1 MRSTKSLLSNDL
13 AAIVHHVELNRA
25 GWWDRAVQRLVLA
38 SVWLLGRPASR
49 VEILSAIEN
58 EFHLTALGELKLNAA
73 IEILEK
79 QNALIRFPGPTPTF
93 RIPDQQRTVFE
104 KEIAAVET
112 VARDAR
118 SYFSDLVKEL
128 CEGLDP
134 NETWKVFESKLLAP
148 LIQEVGANAYRLI
161 AGEKLAAD
169 ERFVREFLD
178 HFESHLETSLNQLVT
193 RFLDPNKE
201 EVRKY
206 VSCMLH
212 AVFCVTASG
221 LPENVITRLS
231 ASSDKQITF
240 RVFVDTNFLFSIL
253 ALHDNPSNVAATEL
267 NNLIATLKT
276 NSKVKV
282 NLFVTLRTIDEAKHS
297 IFWAKTQLTEMP
309 SGSNFTGAALQAGFS
324 GMVKKF
330 LEERIRKGVGLS
342 VEDWFD
348 PYLNDFVTIARSKGV
363 ELFNKSLDGYKMR
376 PDVIDDINVVIEKQ
390 ESNHARAKNYEKIE
404 HDMVLWHF
412 VKDERP
418 DYVES
423 PIDAQDW
430 ILTLDYRLI
439 RFDANKQKET
449 GSSVPI
455 CVHPTSLIQ
464 LLQFW
469 VPRTKEFEE
478 AILGSMRLPFL
489 FREFDTEA
497 EHTSLRILKG
507 ISRFEESDH
516 FTEETISKVIL
527 NDALRAKIGS
537 VEEEKDKA
545 KLIRDTILEEINNQN
560 ETVSKRAQDLEDTL
574 KTREKTVSDLKFETK
589 DKKRE
594 IELLKDT
601 VSIEGQKLQDAGK
614 TIQVRDQEIK
624 NMKNKERAQGLR
636 LARYRYLAFLI
647 VGILI
652 SYSLAWW
659 LPDQLSRPP
668 HIIEIPA
675 TRILVAIAM
684 FLLCHRGLEWKVG
697 REDPLNELWFY
708 RQMSQF
714 RVWLWSSV
722 FLAFFISVLAALF
735 SNEIQQFIDQQALPA
750 TQSPAETE
758 RE

>member
-1 MRSTKSLLSNDL
+1 MSSTTPLLSNDL
-13 AAIVHHVELNRA
+13 AAIVHHVELNRS

-38 SVWLLGRPASR
+38 SIWLIGRPASS
-49 VEILSAIEN
+49 VQILSTIEN
-58 EFHLTALGELKLNAA
+58 EFHLTTLGELKINAA
-73 IEILEK
+73 IELLEK

-104 KEIAAVET
+104 TEIAAVET

-134 NETWKVFESKLLAP
+134 DETWKVFESKLLAP

-161 AGEKLAAD
+161 AGERLAAD
-169 ERFVREFLD
+169 ERFVRGFLD
-178 HFESHLETSLNQLVT
+178 HFESHPETSLNQLVT
-193 RFLDPNKE
+193 RFLDSNKE

-231 ASSDKQITF
+231 SSSNKQITF

-282 NLFVTLRTIDEAKHS
+282 DLFVTLRTIDEAKHS
-297 IFWAKTQLTEMP
+297 ISSAKTQLDEMP
-309 SGSNFTGAALQAGFS
+309 TGANFTGAALETGFS

-330 LEERIRKGVGLS
+330 LEERMRKGAGLS

-363 ELFNKSLDGYKMR
+363 ELFNKSLDSYKMHQ
-376 PDVIDDINVVIEKQ
+376 DVIDDINLVMEKQ
-390 ESNHARAKNYEKIE
+390 ESNHARAKNYEKVE

-412 VKDERP
+412 VKNERP

-478 AILGSMRLPFL
+478 AILSSMRLPFL

-497 EHTSLRILKG
+497 ERTSLRILKG
-507 ISRFEESDH
+507 IGKFEESDH
-516 FTEETISKVIL
+516 FTEETIRKVIL
-527 NDALRAKIGS
+527 NDALRSKIGS
-537 VEEEKDKA
+537 VEGEKDKT
-545 KLIRDTILEEINNQN
+545 KLIRDTLLEEINNQK

-574 KTREKTVSDLKFETK
+574 KTREKAVSDLKFETK
-589 DKKRE
+589 DKERE
-594 IELLKDT
+594 IKQLKDT
-601 VSIEGQKLQDAGK
+601 LEEEGQKLQDAGK
-614 TIQVRDQEIK
+614 TIQVRDQEIES
-624 NMKNKERAQGLR
+624 MKNKDHLQESKLS
-636 LARYRYLAFLI
+636 RYRYSAFLI

-652 SYSLAWW
+652 SYSVAWW
-659 LPDQLSRPP
+659 LLDQLPLPP
-668 HIIEIPA
+668 HIIEIPG

-684 FLLCHRGLEWKVG
+684 FLLCHRGLEWKVKQ
-697 REDPLNELWFY
+697 EDPLNKLWFY
-708 RQMSQF
+708 RKMS
-714 RVWLWSSV
+714 RLRGWLWSSV
-722 FLAFFISVLAALF
+722 VLVFVLNLLATLY
-735 SNEIQQFIDQQALPA
+735 SNEMQQRVDDQALPA
-750 TQSPAETE
+750 TQSSTE
-758 RE
+758 IDRK